1 MDYSLTVR
9 GPRLIREIGHSRTD
23 SGLSMDTA
31 ASRLDWSKSKLYRIE
46 AGPTRDSKNPDAGRH
61 TFAADDWQ
69 RFTGEVK
76 QGTHQV

>member
-31 ASRLDWSKSKLYRIE
+31 ASRLDWSKSILYRIE
-46 AGPTRDSKNPDAGRH
+46 AGPTRDSENPDAPRH
-61 TFAADDWQ
+61 TLAADAS
-69 RFTGEVK
+69 
-76 QGTHQV
+76 